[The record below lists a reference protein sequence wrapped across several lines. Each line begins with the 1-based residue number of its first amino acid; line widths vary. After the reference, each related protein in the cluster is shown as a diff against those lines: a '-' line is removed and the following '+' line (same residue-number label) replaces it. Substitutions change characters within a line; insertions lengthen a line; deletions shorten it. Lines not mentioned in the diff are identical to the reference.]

1 MVEFQKSSLSTNQT
15 RVLLLPGLDGT
26 AALFQRF
33 IAAAPSHL
41 TLIPIPLPHE
51 GLSYSEL
58 ADSIAARLPDEP
70 SVIVAESF
78 SGPIA
83 IALTTR
89 RPVKALILCNSFVTA
104 PTFKVLRWLV
114 TPGLFRRPMPE
125 YLLRRYLVG
134 RSADAAL
141 VRDVAATVASVR
153 GEILSARLRLVLEMN
168 ETATFA
174 RCVVPTLY
182 LRSSDDRIV
191 PDSAWR
197 RMASLRPMS
206 TARVP
211 GPHLLLQ
218 ANPDRAWPVITA
230 FLDECGV

>member
-1 MVEFQKSSLSTNQT
+1 MDRT
-15 RVLLLPGLDGT
+15 RIFLLPGLDGT
-26 AALFQRF
+26 GALFQRF
-33 IAAAPSHL
+33 IAAAPPDL
-41 TLIPIPLPHE
+41 TLIPLALPQE
-51 GLSYSEL
+51 ALSYGEL
-58 ADSIAARLPDEP
+58 ADRIAARLSDEP

-83 IALTTR
+83 AALTTR
-89 RPVKALILCNSFVTA
+89 RAVKALILCNTFVIA
-104 PTFKVLRWLV
+104 PAFKVLRWLV
-114 TPGLFRRPMPE
+114 TPRMFRRPMPE

-134 RSADAAL
+134 RSADEAL
-141 VRDVAATVASVR
+141 VRDVAATVASVPD
-153 GEILSARLRLVLEMN
+153 EILSSRLRLVLEMD
-168 ETATFA
+168 ETETFA

-191 PDSAWR
+191 PESAWR
-197 RMASLRPMS
+197 RMASLRRMS

-218 ANPDRAWPVITA
+218 ANPHAVWPVIKA

>member
-1 MVEFQKSSLSTNQT
+1 MDRT
-15 RVLLLPGLDGT
+15 RLLLLPGLDGT
-26 AALFQRF
+26 GALFQRF
-33 IAAAPSHL
+33 IAAAPPHL
-41 TLIPIPLPHE
+41 TLTPVPLPRE
-51 GLSYSEL
+51 GLTYSEL
-58 ADSIAARLPDEP
+58 ADTIAACLSDEP

-104 PTFKVLRWLV
+104 PTFKILRWLV
-114 TPGLFRRPMPE
+114 TPRMFRRPMPE

-153 GEILSARLRLVLEMN
+153 GEILSDRLRLVLDMN

-197 RMASLRPMS
+197 RMASLRPMT
-206 TARVP
+206 TARVR

-218 ANPDRAWPVITA
+218 ANPDAAWPVINA
-230 FLDECGV
+230 FLDECGVK

>member
-1 MVEFQKSSLSTNQT
+1 MDRT
-15 RVLLLPGLDGT
+15 RLLLLPGLDGT
-26 AALFQRF
+26 GALFQRF
-33 IAAAPSHL
+33 IAAAPPHL
-41 TLIPIPLPHE
+41 TLTPVPLPRE
-51 GLSYSEL
+51 GLTYSEL
-58 ADSIAARLPDEP
+58 ADTIAACLSDEP

-104 PTFKVLRWLV
+104 PVPNFKVLRWLV
-114 TPGLFRRPMPE
+114 TPRLFSRPMPE
-125 YLLRRYLVG
+125 SLLRWYLVG
-134 RSADAAL
+134 KSADAEL
-141 VRDVAATVASVR
+141 VRDVTATVASVPA
-153 GEILSARLRLVLEMN
+153 EILSARLRLILDMN

-182 LRSSDDRIV
+182 LRSNDDRIV

-206 TARVP
+206 TERVP
-211 GPHLLLQ
+211 DPHLLLQ
-218 ANPDRAWPVITA
+218 ANPDAAWAVIKA